1 MSYATNRSV
10 EGDKLTGFLQHTL
23 GGVAESYMLNL
34 SELSCL
40 KEEKHQREQLGLKQ
54 DLKAKD
60 NELAALRKKLEKAEA
75 NLVLANT
82 KNREIQEKVKRLPEL
97 EKQLSNKENELK
109 EVKKESVALEKSLAV
124 AATKIKDMEDAVSKL
139 LSKVV
144 IPKKM
149 VGHFMLKD
157 PKFRGKIEEWGCRE
171 GALIKKNNHNVVK
184 VNSAWLGFGVN
195 GFIVSKLKQEGD
207 NVVSPLMHVA
217 KYVKLD

>member
-1 MSYATNRSV
+1 MSCATNRPV
-10 EGDKLTGFLQHTL
+10 DGDKLTQFLQQTL
-23 GGVAESYMLNL
+23 GTLAEGYVVSLAELSSLKEPRHQKELLNL
-34 SELSCL
+34 
-40 KEEKHQREQLGLKQ
+40 KV

-60 NELAALRKKLEKAEA
+60 DELAALRKKLEKAEA

-171 GALIKKNNHNVVK
+171 GALIKKNNHDVVK